1 VASRYAGKPW
11 FATLGLRSSTVV
23 GARCAGQTQV
33 MAIDRPMKERAAAS
47 KVSAARPDNGRSAR
61 ARTPAGST
69 HRGADQAREESFA
82 SLDRTLQA
90 WQARL
95 AAGLSP
101 IALSVALLDW
111 AAHLA
116 ELPGRQA
123 DLAAD
128 AWSDTLRLA
137 ESALTGESD
146 GSAVCEPR
154 PADPRFAA
162 PDWRTPPFDL
172 ISQAFLLTERWWEQ
186 ATTGVPGVSPHH
198 ERIVSFSARQ
208 LLDTVAPT
216 NFPWTN
222 PEVMKATIEQRGAN
236 FARGARL
243 LAEDCERLLTGA
255 PLVGTESFV
264 PGESVAVTPGKVVFR
279 NRLIELLQY
288 EPTTDTVDA
297 EPVLIVP
304 AWIMKYYI
312 LDLSP
317 HNSLVRYLVDRGHT
331 VFMISWRNPTSEDRD
346 LGMED
351 YRELGPVAALDAI
364 SAIVPERQVHA
375 VGYCLGGTLLAIVAA
390 AMARDADE
398 RLRTVTLFA
407 AQTDFTEPGEL
418 GFFIDDGQVAQLEN
432 MMWDQGYLDST
443 QMAGAFQMLRPYDL
457 IYSGAVGE
465 YLLGER
471 KLPNDLMA
479 WNADGT
485 RLPYRMHSEYLRTT
499 FLRNDLFEGRYVAGG
514 RPVTLSDIRAPVFI
528 VATQRDHVAPW
539 RSVYKL
545 NLVTES
551 ELTFLLASGG
561 HNAGIVSE
569 PGHPHRSFRS
579 DTRAAGAR
587 YRDPDRWLAETPAQE
602 GSWWPAWEKWLTNH
616 SSGRGAPPPMGS
628 PDRGYRPLARAPG
641 SYVLQR

>member
-1 VASRYAGKPW
+1 MLGRDGRDRLAS
-11 FATLGLRSSTVV
+11 
-23 GARCAGQTQV
+23 
-33 MAIDRPMKERAAAS
+33 MAVDHPTKQRAAAS
-47 KVSAARPDNGRSAR
+47 KVSTARPDHGRSAR

-69 HRGADQAREESFA
+69 RRVADQTGEDSFA

-90 WQARL
+90 WRARL
-95 AAGLSP
+95 AGGLSP
-101 IALSVALLDW
+101 IALSVAFFDW

-137 ESALTGESD
+137 ETALTGESD

-154 PADPRFAA
+154 PGDPRFAA

-198 ERIVSFSARQ
+198 ERIVSFGARQ

-222 PEVMKATIEQRGAN
+222 PEVMRTTIEQRGAN

-432 MMWDQGYLDST
+432 LMWDRGYLDST

-457 IYSGAVGE
+457 IYSRAVGE

-471 KLPNDLMA
+471 QLPNDLMA

-514 RPVTLSDIRAPVFI
+514 RPVTLSDIRAPVFV

-545 NLVTES
+545 NLVAES

-561 HNAGIVSE
+561 HNAGIISE

-579 DTRAAGAR
+579 DTRAAGAP
-587 YRDPDRWLAETPAQE
+587 YRDPDRWLAETAAQE
-602 GSWWPAWEKWLTNH
+602 GSWWPTWEKWLTKR
-616 SSGRGAPPPMGS
+616 SSGRGSPPPMGS
-628 PDRGYRPLARAPG
+628 PDRRHPRLARAPG

>member
-1 VASRYAGKPW
+1 M
-11 FATLGLRSSTVV
+11 TV
-23 GARCAGQTQV
+23 
-33 MAIDRPMKERAAAS
+33 DRPRKRRVAT
-47 KVSAARPDNGRSAR
+47 KLSATGHDSGESPEPRQ
-61 ARTPAGST
+61 PAGST
-69 HRGADQAREESFA
+69 RRGADQTTEDTFA

-90 WQARL
+90 WRARL
-95 AAGLSP
+95 VSGLSP
-101 IALSVALLDW
+101 IALSVALFDW

-116 ELPGRQA
+116 ELPGRQTE
-123 DLAAD
+123 LAANAWWD
-128 AWSDTLRLA
+128 ALRLA
-137 ESALTGESD
+137 GTALGGESD
-146 GSAVCEPR
+146 GSGICEPR
-154 PADPRFAA
+154 PGDTRFAA
-162 PDWRTPPFDL
+162 ADWRASPFDL
-172 ISQAFLLTERWWEQ
+172 ISEAFLLTERWWEQ
-186 ATTGVPGVSPHH
+186 ATTDVPGVSPHH
-198 ERIVSFSARQ
+198 ERIVSFGARQ
-208 LLDTVAPT
+208 LLDTIAPT

-222 PEVMKATIEQRGAN
+222 PEVIKATLEQHGAN
-236 FARGARL
+236 FARGAEL
-243 LAEDCERLLTGA
+243 LAEDCWQLLTGA
-255 PLVGTESFV
+255 PQVGTEAFV
-264 PGESVAVTPGKVVFR
+264 PGETVAVTPGKVVFR
-279 NRLIELLQY
+279 NRLMELIQY
-288 EPTTDTVDA
+288 EPTTGTVHA

-317 HNSLVRYLVDRGHT
+317 HNSLVKYLVDQGHT

-351 YRELGPVAALDAI
+351 YRELGPMAALDAI
-364 SAIVPERQVHA
+364 SAIVPERRVHA

-390 AMARDADE
+390 AMARDADH
-398 RLRTVTLFA
+398 RLRTVTLLA

-432 MMWDQGYLDST
+432 LMWNQGYLDST

-457 IYSGAVGE
+457 IYSRAVGE

-471 KLPNDLMA
+471 QLPNDLMA

-514 RPVTLSDIRAPVFI
+514 RPVTLSDIRAPVFV

-545 NLVTES
+545 NLVAEN

-561 HNAGIVSE
+561 HNAGIISE

-579 DTRAAGAR
+579 DTRTVGAP
-587 YRDPDRWLAETPAQE
+587 YRDPDRWLAETAAQE
-602 GSWWPAWEKWLTNH
+602 GSWWPTWEKWLTKR
-616 SSGRGAPPPMGS
+616 SSGRGSPPPMGS
-628 PDRGYRPLARAPG
+628 PDRRHPPLARAPG

>member
-1 VASRYAGKPW
+1 
-11 FATLGLRSSTVV
+11 
-23 GARCAGQTQV
+23 
-33 MAIDRPMKERAAAS
+33 MAVDHPKQRPAAS
-47 KVSAARPDNGRSAR
+47 KVSAARSDNGRAAR
-61 ARTPAGST
+61 PRTPTDST
-69 HRGADQAREESFA
+69 RRGADQAGEEAFA

-90 WQARL
+90 WRSRL
-95 AAGLSP
+95 AGGLSP
-101 IALSVALLDW
+101 IALSVALFDW

-137 ESALTGESD
+137 ETALTGESD

-154 PADPRFAA
+154 PGDPRFAA

-198 ERIVSFSARQ
+198 ERIVSFGARQ

-216 NFPWTN
+216 NFPWAN
-222 PEVMKATIEQRGAN
+222 PEVMKATVEQRGAN

-255 PLVGTESFV
+255 PPVGTESFV

-351 YRELGPVAALDAI
+351 YRELGPMAALDAI

-432 MMWDQGYLDST
+432 MMWEQGYLDST
-443 QMAGAFQMLRPYDL
+443 QMAGAFEMLRPYDL

-499 FLRNDLFEGRYVAGG
+499 FLRNDLFEGRYMAGG

-587 YRDPDRWLAETPAQE
+587 YRDPDRWLAETPAQD
-602 GSWWPAWEKWLTNH
+602 GSWWPTWEKWLTIH
-616 SSGRGAPPPMGS
+616 STGSVSPPPMGS
-628 PDRGYRPLARAPG
+628 RDRGYRPLARAPG